1 MNKLIILS
9 IGIIALFSFRCNSP
23 QEESQAYI
31 SGDLDSLPNILAEN
45 HDDLIYSRI
54 KHEAAMKF
62 AVHQLPQDLTEWET
76 YRALLKDE
84 VIKKTGFKIDH
95 QLPLN
100 MKESGSTR
108 LEGYTVKNIFFQV
121 QPNIYATANLYIPDG
136 EGPFP
141 GVVVMS
147 GHSVN
152 GRLGSSQTLGYG
164 LALNGFVAITID
176 PWGAGERTTNYGTFE
191 YHGANL
197 GASLMNIG
205 ESLMGLQIV
214 DNMRGVDLLCSLPYV
229 DPEKI
234 GATGA
239 SGGGNQTMW
248 LAAMDER
255 VKAAVP
261 VVSVGTFESY
271 VMGNNCI
278 CETLIDGLT
287 FTEESGILALI
298 APRALLISNGLKDS
312 NTAFYP
318 SEMLRSFNNAMP
330 VFEFYDADHKF
341 SHLIFD
347 GPHSYPPETRE
358 AMLDLFNQQLKGD
371 PGASKADI
379 SRDDRLPEEKLM
391 NFPSGQRDKSVIS
404 TAEYC
409 EKRGSELRAALLNSK
424 SFNNEQ
430 KIADLMDVLRIKEK
444 SILKKTYQYPA
455 INGWDRFAL
464 ETDDGKLIPVWHSS
478 PQQTSNGYV
487 IMSSPE
493 GGKSIPLSFINEW
506 HKKGK
511 GIVIVDLSGTGEASS
526 FRSTAYDNRSKLHTL
541 SRAEIWL
548 GRTVLGEWVKE
559 LDVVTQFLI
568 SHFKAEK
575 ITIEGNKES
584 GLAGLFLAVLEGNV
598 ENIILH
604 NSPVSY
610 LFDERASID
619 YFSMGIHL
627 PGFLLWGDVSLATAL
642 SGKDVTFI
650 NPVSMSGRE
659 LSENELAEYKK
670 EFEDFKGIC
679 KQPGK
684 TVFVKSSVVDNT

>member
-1 MNKLIILS
+1 MKKLIIIG
-9 IGIIALFSFRCNSP
+9 IGIIALFSVRCNSP
-23 QEESQAYI
+23 QEESQVYI
-31 SGDLDSLPNILAEN
+31 SGDLDSIPNILPEN

-62 AVHQLPQDLTEWET
+62 AVQQLPKNLSEWEA
-76 YRALLKDE
+76 YRTHLKDE
-84 VIKKTGFKIDH
+84 VMKKTGFNIDH
-95 QLPLN
+95 KLALN
-100 MKESGSTR
+100 LKESGST
-108 LEGYTVKNIFFQV
+108 EMKGYTIKNIIFQV
-121 QPNIYATANLYIPDG
+121 QPDVYATANLYIPEG
-136 EGPFP
+136 KGPFP
-141 GVVVMS
+141 GVIVMS
-147 GHSVN
+147 GHSIN
-152 GRLGSSQTLGYG
+152 GRLGSTQSLGYG
-164 LALNGFVAITID
+164 LALNGYVAMTID
-176 PWGAGERTTNYGTFE
+176 PWGAGERTTSYGTFE

-205 ESLMGLQIV
+205 ESLLGLQVV

-271 VMGNNCI
+271 VMGSNCI

-330 VFEFYDADHKF
+330 VFELYKVGHKF

-358 AMLDLFNQQLKGD
+358 AMLVLFNRYLKGI
-371 PGASKADI
+371 PGASKTDM

-391 NFPSGQRDKSVIS
+391 NFPAGQRDKSVIS

-409 EKRGSELRAALLNSK
+409 RKKGGELRVAQLNSK

-430 KIADLMDVLRIKEK
+430 KIEELRDVLRIKEK
-444 SILKKTYQYPA
+444 SILKKAHQYPA
-455 INGWDRFAL
+455 SNGWDRFAL
-464 ETDDGKLIPVWHSS
+464 ETDDGKLIPVWHSG
-478 PQQTSNGYV
+478 PQQISDGYV
-487 IMSSPE
+487 IMCNSE
-493 GGKSIPLSFINEW
+493 GGKSIPLSSVNEW

-511 GIVIVDLSGTGEASS
+511 GIVIADLSGTGEAAS
-526 FRSTAYDNRSKLHTL
+526 FRSENYDKTAKLHTL
-541 SRAEIWL
+541 SRGDLWL
-548 GRTVLGEWVKE
+548 GKTVLGEWVKE
-559 LDVVTQFLI
+559 LDVVTQFLA
-568 SHFKAEK
+568 SRFNAEK
-575 ITIEGNKES
+575 ISIEGNKES
-584 GLAGLFLAVLEGNV
+584 GLAGLFLGVTEGNV
-598 ENIILH
+598 EKIVLH

-619 YFSMGIHL
+619 YFNMGIHL
-627 PGFLLWGDVSLATAL
+627 PGFLAWGDVSLATAL

-659 LSENELAEYKK
+659 LSKNELTEYKK
-670 EFEDFKGIC
+670 EFEDLRGIC
-679 KQPGK
+679 KQTGK
-684 TVFVKSSVVDNT
+684 TVFVKSTVAE